1 MFINRIRLLS
11 LPLVSETSIEMGYIR
26 LMKKSSPPL
35 TIAHLSDL
43 HLTATVD
50 GRRKEDRARNM
61 NANLGRLLHHAPVQE
76 ADVVLITGD
85 ISDRGELAAW
95 HVLWSAV
102 REARLDLNTL
112 LVIPGNH
119 DAACLGLRRT
129 RPKAEDLAIVR
140 AGLEKGRQRRR
151 LPYMRLFAGGEIGIY
166 AVDSVNAGNFN
177 LIDNAVGRIG
187 FKQLAQ
193 LGKLLRKHGEAPCK
207 LFVLHHSPNIPTSAT
222 SRRRGEKATPFW
234 QRAALQLDRVDRVG
248 LRLLARTFEVKA
260 ILHGHTHDN
269 LDRRVGGVRIIGT
282 RDATVPQKSGLLSY
296 KLYSYYP
303 SSNILKATIRR
314 VRGTK

>member
-1 MFINRIRLLS
+1 MDS
-11 LPLVSETSIEMGYIR
+11 V
-26 LMKKSSPPL
+26 KKSH

-43 HLTATVD
+43 HLTALED
-50 GRRKEDRARNM
+50 GRRKEDRAQYM
-61 NANLGRLLHHAPVQE
+61 NANLSRLLHHEPVQN
-76 ADVVLITGD
+76 ADLILITGD

-95 HVLWSAV
+95 NVLWSAV
-102 REARLDLNTL
+102 REARLDLRKI

-140 AGLEKGRQRRR
+140 AGLEKGRQKRR
-151 LPYMRLFAGGEIGIY
+151 LPYCRLFADGAIGVF

-187 FKQLAQ
+187 FNQLAK
-193 LGKLLRKHGEAPCK
+193 LGGELRKHEDVPCK
-207 LFVLHHSPNIPTSAT
+207 LIALHHSPNIPKSAT
-222 SRRRGEKATPFW
+222 ARRRGEKAMPFW
-234 QRAALQLDRVDRVG
+234 QRAALQLERVDRVG

-296 KLYSYYP
+296 KVCSYYP
-303 SSNILKATIRR
+303 ESNILKADINR
-314 VRGTK
+314 VRGIA

>member
-1 MFINRIRLLS
+1 MNS
-11 LPLVSETSIEMGYIR
+11 VA
-26 LMKKSSPPL
+26 SSPAPIS
-35 TIAHLSDL
+35 IAHLSDL
-43 HLTATVD
+43 HLTATDD
-50 GRRKEDRARNM
+50 GRRKEDRARHM
-61 NANLGRLLHHAPVQE
+61 NANLLRLLRHGPIQE
-76 ADVVLITGD
+76 ADLVLITGD

-95 HVLWSAV
+95 NVLWSAV
-102 REARLDLNTL
+102 RETGLDLGKV

-119 DAACLGLRRT
+119 DAACLGLRRI

-140 AGLEKGRQRRR
+140 AGLEKGRQRKR
-151 LPYMRLFAGGEIGIY
+151 LPYLRLFAGDRVGVFT
-166 AVDSVNAGNFN
+166 VDSVNAGNFN

-187 FKQLAQ
+187 FNQLSK
-193 LGKLLRKHGEAPCK
+193 LGMLLRENSEIPCK
-207 LFVLHHSPNIPTSAT
+207 LIALHHSPNIPLAAT
-222 SRRRGEKATPFW
+222 SKRRGEKATPFW

-296 KLYSYYP
+296 KLYTYFPGSK
-303 SSNILKATIRR
+303 ILKAAIRR
-314 VRGTK
+314 VKGVS

>member
-1 MFINRIRLLS
+1 MAAIWVTFIEMQPS
-11 LPLVSETSIEMGYIR
+11 ASSPTSISM
-26 LMKKSSPPL
+26 
-35 TIAHLSDL
+35 AHLSDL
-43 HLTATVD
+43 HLTATDD
-50 GRRKEDRARNM
+50 GRRKEDRARHM
-61 NANLGRLLHHAPVQE
+61 NANLFRLLRHGPIQE
-76 ADVVLITGD
+76 AELVLITGD

-95 HVLWSAV
+95 NVLWSAV
-102 REARLDLNTL
+102 RETGLDLGRV

-140 AGLEKGRQRRR
+140 AGLEKGRQRKR
-151 LPYMRLFAGGEIGIY
+151 LPYVRLFAGGTVGVF

-187 FKQLAQ
+187 FNQLSK
-193 LGKLLRKHGEAPCK
+193 LGALLRENSEIPCK
-207 LFVLHHSPNIPTSAT
+207 LIVLHHSPNIPHSAT
-222 SRRRGEKATPFW
+222 SKRRGEKATPFW

-248 LRLLARTFEVKA
+248 LRLLARTFDAKA

-282 RDATVPQKSGLLSY
+282 RDSTVPQPSGLLSY
-296 KLYSYYP
+296 KVYSYHP
-303 SSNILKATIRR
+303 GSRILKAAINR
-314 VRGTK
+314 VKGIS

>member
-1 MFINRIRLLS
+1 
-11 LPLVSETSIEMGYIR
+11 
-26 LMKKSSPPL
+26 MKSASNSTTPIS
-35 TIAHLSDL
+35 IAHLSDL
-43 HLTATVD
+43 HLTATDD
-50 GRRKEDRARNM
+50 GHRKEDRARSM
-61 NANLGRLLHHAPVQE
+61 NSNLSRLLQHGPIQT
-76 ADVVLITGD
+76 ADLVLITGD

-95 HVLWSAV
+95 NVLWSAV
-102 REARLDLNTL
+102 RAAELDLRRI

-151 LPYMRLFAGGEIGIY
+151 LPYVRTFADGTVGVF

-187 FKQLAQ
+187 FNQLSK
-193 LGKLLRKHGEAPCK
+193 LGELLRQNGEIPCK
-207 LFVLHHSPNIPTSAT
+207 LMALHHSPNIPQSAT
-222 SRRRGEKATPFW
+222 SKRRGEKATPFW

-296 KLYSYYP
+296 KLLTYYP
-303 SSNILKATIRR
+303 GSKILKATIRR
-314 VRGTK
+314 VKGVS